1 MLVITDADALIS
13 RLMDALGFVQFK
25 GGASGPSAYVVKV
38 TSDQLL
44 ASILFCVVL
53 LAVVLDGS

>member
-1 MLVITDADALIS
+1 M
-13 RLMDALGFVQFK
+13 RLAWLGLGQVK

-53 LAVVLDGS
+53 LAVVLDGL